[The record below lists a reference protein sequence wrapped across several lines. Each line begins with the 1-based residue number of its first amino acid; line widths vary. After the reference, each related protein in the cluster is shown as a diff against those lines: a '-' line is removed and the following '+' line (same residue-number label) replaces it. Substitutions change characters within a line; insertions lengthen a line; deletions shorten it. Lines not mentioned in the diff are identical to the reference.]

1 MDLARLLFCLAD
13 ALSMMICVFRRSKE
27 VDGKLYIGIVQDDDL
42 AGHNFLRVI
51 FQSLPRID
59 SIEVL

>member
-1 MDLARLLFCLAD
+1 MDLARLLCILAD
-13 ALSMMICVFRRSKE
+13 ALSMICVFRRSKE